1 MADAKNKF
9 DYTKLNTL
17 AVVSLASAITL
28 FGAPAALLTGHV
40 SLAQLKQSNQKG
52 RWMAITGLVLGYVA
66 IASAILFTIVGI
78 VLRAKHGFDL
88 DHRNQWN
95 DLYFG
100 GHNRFDDGGPA
111 PLPFP
116 TDPMPMPTDTV
127 IPMPGTN

>member
-28 FGAPAALLTGHV
+28 FGAPAAVLTGHV
-40 SLAQLKQSNQKG
+40 SLAQLKDSNQKG
-52 RWMAITGLVLGYVA
+52 RWMAITGLVLGYLA
-66 IASAILFTIVGI
+66 IASAILFTVVGI
-78 VLRAKHGFDL
+78 VLRVKHGFDL
-88 DHRNQWN
+88 NHRNPWH
-95 DLYFG
+95 DLYLG
-100 GHNRFDDGGPA
+100 RDNRFDDGGPA

-116 TDPMPMPTDTV
+116 TDPMPTPTGTE